1 MVYYLNLIFLIYKL
15 NILFLKRAAGIIIYE
30 LVTLNYPFK
39 ESSNF
44 IFIIESIKN
53 DNYKVINVEISKQ
66 ISDIIEM

>member
-1 MVYYLNLIFLIYKL
+1 MYKL

>member
-1 MVYYLNLIFLIYKL
+1 LVYYLNLIFLIYKL